1 MGFAANSIGKYKL
14 GRTIGEGT
22 FAKVKLGVDSTSGK
36 HVAVKIIDKHMVME
50 CNLKS
55 QAKIPISFSDFFI
68 FYFLF
73 FIFLPPTFIK
83 VVKSKAFFFP
93 FQVQREIRTMKLLH
107 HPNIVRIHE
116 VCFRVS
122 EFFPSR
128 RKIMSFLFLSLC
140 V

>member
-36 HVAVKIIDKHMVME
+36 YVAVKSIDKHMVME

-55 QAKIPISFSDFFI
+55 QAKIPISFSVFF
-68 FYFLF
+68 FLL
-73 FIFLPPTFIK
+73 LPPTFIK
-83 VVKSKAFFFP
+83 VVKSKAFFFL

-122 EFFPSR
+122 EFFPSC